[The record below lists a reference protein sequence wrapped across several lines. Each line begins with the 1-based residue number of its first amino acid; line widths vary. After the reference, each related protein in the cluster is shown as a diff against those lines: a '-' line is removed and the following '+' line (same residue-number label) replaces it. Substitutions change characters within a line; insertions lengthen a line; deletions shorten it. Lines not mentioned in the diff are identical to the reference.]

1 MSIFSKIKAIVN
13 KITCRHGDLN
23 FIRKTHGDENNVSL
37 RIGGRYVHKCNDCGK
52 LIYRNEEAA

>member
-37 RIGGRYVHKCNDCGK
+37 RIGGRYVHKCND
-52 LIYRNEEAA
+52 